1 MRMIVALPLPLLLLA
16 GCNVSKDN
24 ANNTVSLTLNEVV
37 AANKA
42 ADVGN
47 TAQNIAADIGNEVK
61 TTGEKIDNKVGSSN
75 SNSSS
80 AVTVNKDVKTTNTTA
95 TKKT

>member
-1 MRMIVALPLPLLLLA
+1 MRIIYALPLPLVLLA

-24 ANNTVSLTLNEVV
+24 ANNTVSLTVNEDV

-47 TAQNIAADIGNEVK
+47 AAQNIAADIGNEVK
-61 TTGEKIDNKVGSSN
+61 TTGEKIDNKVGKSDTT
-75 SNSSS
+75 
-80 AVTVNKDVKTTNTTA
+80 VTVNKDVKTTNTTE
-95 TKKT
+95 KKKY

>member
-1 MRMIVALPLPLLLLA
+1 MRIITALPLPLLLLA

-24 ANNTVSLTLNEVV
+24 ANNTVSLTVNEEV

-47 TAQNIAADIGNEVK
+47 AAQNIAADIGNEVK
-61 TTGEKIDNKVGSSN
+61 TTGEKIDNKVGSKN
-75 SNSSS
+75 DTT
-80 AVTVNKDVKTTNTTA
+80 VTVNKDVKTTNTTE
-95 TKKT
+95 TKKK